1 MAEGPEYRQAAR
13 VQAELNEQTRL
24 LAQARVSAAKAERA
38 GQRRLEAEQQ
48 QRLIVEKQLQELQ
61 EQQAVAAVVELAV
74 SEPDATNTAAVL
86 QGELRGLRITSE
98 TRSVQFRKLDAAK
111 MSVERENSYLRG
123 QIKRMQVVSEAHA
136 ERQSQQRQEQL
147 REGSGARQAECDMVK
162 PVPAPVQMGVM
173 MGSPQKECV
182 LQPHG
187 GIRRFGSSIQRTYQ
201 R

>member
-1 MAEGPEYRQAAR
+1 MQSELKAKSKRIAKLERAVKDGGNAEAAGRNAVDCTAERNMAEGPEYRQAAR

-74 SEPDATNTAAVL
+74 SEPGATNTAAVL

-98 TRSVQFRKLDAAK
+98 TRSVQFESWMLRK
-111 MSVERENSYLRG
+111 
-123 QIKRMQVVSEAHA
+123 
-136 ERQSQQRQEQL
+136 
-147 REGSGARQAECDMVK
+147 
-162 PVPAPVQMGVM
+162 
-173 MGSPQKECV
+173 
-182 LQPHG
+182 
-187 GIRRFGSSIQRTYQ
+187 
-201 R
+201 